1 MKEKNKFPEMS
12 TPELKQA
19 IQLGCRSYSSLPPQL
34 RTLANARL
42 NAMEAELSRRIQK
55 RVNRPKFEWQ

>member
-1 MKEKNKFPEMS
+1 MKEQEKFPEMS

-19 IQLGCRSYSSLPPQL
+19 IQLGCQSYNSLPPQL

-42 NAMEAELSRRIQK
+42 NAMEAELARRIQE
-55 RVNRPKFEWQ
+55 RVNRPRLEWR